1 MAKIIAIT
9 DTTPKE
15 KIKINN
21 GVTYFRIVAV
31 PSIFISLMTL
41 LGSILRSAGY
51 TKTTMKGG
59 DLD

>member
-15 KIKINN
+15 KIKINS
-21 GVTYFRIVAV
+21 GVIYFRIVAI
-31 PSIFISLMTL
+31 PSIFYFLNDSARQYLA
-41 LGSILRSAGY
+41 SAGY
-51 TKTTMKGG
+51 TKTPMKGG